1 MVPLP
6 ESFKAFMY
14 QGNVDRVRVAY
25 RASAATMESVSQAA
39 REAAARYEASGE
51 DDAEYDEDGAT
62 IFSTRHS
69 LDYAAME
76 AGLAVTVV
84 REAFITSAFHLWET
98 SARGWTGLHKPGQT
112 FDLLSAASDKHYP
125 ISPNLRHLNTL
136 NNYIKHRNPAKA
148 ALLAIDRPDYFHT
161 YFGRQWGPD
170 RPPHLRIT
178 HEHVEEA
185 FETISVSGPQFS
197 DTPGALPT
205 WS

>member
-1 MVPLP
+1 MVALP

-25 RASAATMESVSQAA
+25 RASAATMESVSQTA

-98 SARGWTGLHKPGQT
+98 SARGWAGLHEPRHN
-112 FDLLSAASDKHYP
+112 FEVLRAASAKKYHV
-125 ISPNLRHLNTL
+125 SPNLTHLNTL
-136 NNYIKHRNPAKA
+136 NNYLKHRNPAKA
-148 ALLAIDRPDYFHT
+148 ALLAVDRPDYFHT
-161 YFGRQWGPD
+161 YFGRQWGTD
-170 RPPHLRIT
+170 RTPHLRIT
-178 HEHVEEA
+178 HDHVEEA
-185 FETISVSGPQFS
+185 FETISVSGPQVS
-197 DTPGALPT
+197 DILEALPT
-205 WS
+205 GS